1 MKATKEPNRDKK
13 IKIKNAENIFDK
25 NKFNNE

>member
-1 MKATKEPNRDKK
+1 MKATKEANRDKK
-13 IKIKNAENIFDK
+13 RKIKNAENIFDK